1 LLLDEPFAALDEIT
15 RWQLNDSLLE
25 LRRES
30 GATIVFVTHSVYESG
45 YLADRVAIMR
55 ARPGRI
61 DSILTLE
68 RGAARGLELRR
79 SPGFVEDC
87 ARIAEG
93 LQGAMERAA

>member
-1 LLLDEPFAALDEIT
+1 
-15 RWQLNDSLLE
+15 
-25 LRRES
+25 
-30 GATIVFVTHSVYESG
+30 
-45 YLADRVAIMR
+45 MR

-61 DSILTLE
+61 DSILTIE